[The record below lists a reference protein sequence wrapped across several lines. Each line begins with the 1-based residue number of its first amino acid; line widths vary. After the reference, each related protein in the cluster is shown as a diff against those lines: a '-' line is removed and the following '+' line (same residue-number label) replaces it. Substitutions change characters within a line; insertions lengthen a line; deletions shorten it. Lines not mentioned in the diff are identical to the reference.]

1 MGEAVKPPGPYT
13 KFMGR
18 WGWPLMGFFAAAP
31 VLAHAL
37 DWRKRTEVKRRVA
50 DEKKRQLRQGVTDIQ
65 ADVLPSAEDVYKAA
79 AFFRTLE
86 SIPKSDVEKL
96 DLVEQV
102 LRSRK

>member
-1 MGEAVKPPGPYT
+1 MGDSVKPPGAYT

-37 DWRKRTEVKRRVA
+37 DWRKRTEVKRRIA
-50 DEKKRQLRQGVTDIQ
+50 DEKARQLRQGVTNIQ
-65 ADVLPSAEDVYKAA
+65 EEVLPSPDDVYKAA

-102 LRSRK
+102 LRLRK